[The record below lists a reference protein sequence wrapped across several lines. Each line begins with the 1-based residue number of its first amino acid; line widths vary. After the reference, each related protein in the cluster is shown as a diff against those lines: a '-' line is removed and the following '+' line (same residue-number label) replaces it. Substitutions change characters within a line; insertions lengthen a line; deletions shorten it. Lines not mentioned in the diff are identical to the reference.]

1 MLKLLRLL
9 FLSLSLASLSLQAQE
24 LLDPEQAFRFS
35 ARAVDAQ
42 TVELRWEIAPGYYMY
57 RDKFS
62 FAVEPGVLGTVDLPP
77 GIVKEDETFGRV
89 ETYRDLFSVRL
100 PLSGVNGN
108 ITLRA
113 TSQGCADIGIC
124 YPPQKHVATLTLPAP
139 GSAVPAAAP
148 QTEAAGPAWKERLL
162 RISVLGP
169 ALLGLVG
176 VALAAVPL
184 RVRRGL
190 WFKGAGFLLM
200 FSGAVLLLMLNQDES
215 AEAKAAAAQHAQ
227 QAAVQFT
234 PVRSLAE
241 LDALLALARQ
251 EGRPALLDF
260 YADWCGPCR
269 EMDSKT
275 FTDAGVRE
283 KLAAFVLLRADVTD
297 NTPEHQQLLQ
307 RFKLQGPPGI
317 ILFDASGRELA
328 ERRIIGFRAP
338 EAFLSALNP

>member
-1 MLKLLRLL
+1 RNRAGCLSGLGSAGIDLGVNMLKLLRLL
-9 FLSLSLASLSLQAQE
+9 FLSLSLASLSLHAQE

-62 FAVEPGVLGTVDLPP
+62 FSVEPGTLGSVDLPP

-100 PLSGVNGN
+100 PLSGAGGN
-108 ITLRA
+108 VTLRA

-124 YPPQKHVATLTLPAP
+124 YPPQKHAATLTLPAP
-139 GSAVPAAAP
+139 GSSAEAAP
-148 QTEAAGPAWKERLL
+148 PVTAAPAWQTRLL
-162 RISVLGP
+162 RPSILGP
-169 ALLGLVG
+169 ALLGLFG

-200 FSGAVLLLMLNQDES
+200 FSGAVLLLMLNSDES
-215 AEAKAAAAQHAQ
+215 ADAQAAATPASA
-227 QAAVQFT
+227 QAAIAFT
-234 PVRSLAE
+234 PVRNLAE

-260 YADWCGPCR
+260 
-269 EMDSKT
+269 
-275 FTDAGVRE
+275 
-283 KLAAFVLLRADVTD
+283 
-297 NTPEHQQLLQ
+297 
-307 RFKLQGPPGI
+307 
-317 ILFDASGRELA
+317 
-328 ERRIIGFRAP
+328 
-338 EAFLSALNP
+338 

>member
-1 MLKLLRLL
+1 MLKLLRLFCL
-9 FLSLSLASLSLQAQE
+9 PLCLIPSLPHAQE
-24 LLDPEQAFRFS
+24 PLDPDLAFRFS
-35 ARAVDAQ
+35 AQAVDAQ
-42 TVELRWEIAPGYYMY
+42 TVEVRWEIAPGYYMY

-62 FAVEPGVLGTVDLPP
+62 FTVEPGTLGRVDLPP
-77 GIVKEDETFGRV
+77 GEVKEDETFGRV

-100 PLSGVNGN
+100 PLSGASGN

-124 YPPQKHVATLTLPAP
+124 YPPQKHVATLSVPAP
-139 GSAVPAAAP
+139 GAAAQASP
-148 QTEAAGPAWKERLL
+148 SEADEPAWKRRLL
-162 RISVLGP
+162 RTSVLGP
-169 ALLGLVG
+169 VLLGLIG

-200 FSGAVLLLMLNQDES
+200 FTGAVLLLMMNRDES
-215 AEAKAAAAQHAQ
+215 ADTHAAAVQH
-227 QAAVQFT
+227 AAVQFT
-234 PVRSLAE
+234 PVRTPAE

-269 EMDSKT
+269 EMEAKT
-275 FTDAGVRE
+275 FTDAGVRQ
-283 KLAAFVLLRADVTD
+283 KLAGFVLLRADVTD

-317 ILFDASGRELA
+317 ILFDTEGRELGD
-328 ERRIIGFRAP
+328 RRIVGYRAP
-338 EAFLSALNP
+338 DAFLSSLNP

>member
-1 MLKLLRLL
+1 MLKLLRLF
-9 FLSLSLASLSLQAQE
+9 FLSLCLASLSSQAQE
-24 LLDPEQAFRFS
+24 PLDPDQAFRFS
-35 ARAVDAQ
+35 ARAIDAQ
-42 TVELRWEIAPGYYMY
+42 TVEVRWEIAPGYYMY

-62 FAVEPGVLGTVDLPP
+62 FAVEPGVLGKVELPP
-77 GIVKEDETFGRV
+77 GVVKEDETFGRV

-100 PLSGVNGN
+100 PVSEASGS

-124 YPPQKHVATLTLPAP
+124 YPPQKQVATLALPAP
-139 GSAVPAAAP
+139 GMNAPAAAKES
-148 QTEAAGPAWKERLL
+148 TEPAWKARLL
-162 RISVLGP
+162 RASVLGP

-176 VALAAVPL
+176 VVLAAVPL

-200 FSGAVLLLMLNQDES
+200 FVGAVLLLMLNSDES
-215 AEAKAAAAQHAQ
+215 ADTQQAAAQSSA
-227 QAAVQFT
+227 QAAIQFT
-234 PVRSLAE
+234 PVRNLAE

-283 KLAAFVLLRADVTD
+283 KLAGFVLLRADVTD

-317 ILFDASGRELA
+317 VPFDAAGRELA
-328 ERRIIGFRAP
+328 DRRIIGFRAP

>member
-1 MLKLLRLL
+1 MLKLLRLFCL
-9 FLSLSLASLSLQAQE
+9 PLCLIAPLLHAQE
-24 LLDPEQAFRFS
+24 PLDPDRAFRFS
-35 ARAVDAQ
+35 AQAVDTH
-42 TVELRWEIAPGYYMY
+42 TVEVRWQIAPGYYMY

-62 FAVEPGVLGTVDLPP
+62 FAVEPGMLGKVDLPP
-77 GIVKEDETFGRV
+77 GEVKEDETFGRV
-89 ETYRDLFSVRL
+89 ETYRDLFSVML
-100 PLSGVNGN
+100 PLSGASGS

-124 YPPQKHVATLTLPAP
+124 YPPQKHVATLTLPAS
-139 GSAVPAAAP
+139 GAAAP
-148 QTEAAGPAWKERLL
+148 ALPPDAAEPAWKARLL
-162 RISVLGP
+162 RSSVLGP

-176 VALAAVPL
+176 VLLAAVPL

-200 FSGAVLLLMLNQDES
+200 FIGAVLLLMMNRDES
-215 AEAKAAAAQHAQ
+215 ADAQAAAMQ
-227 QAAVQFT
+227 QAAPAAVQFT
-234 PVRSLAE
+234 PVGNVTE

-269 EMDSKT
+269 EMEAKT

-283 KLAAFVLLRADVTD
+283 KLAGFVLLRADVTD

-307 RFKLQGPPGI
+307 RFGLQGPPGI
-317 ILFDASGRELA
+317 ILFDTAGRELA
-328 ERRIIGFRAP
+328 DRRIVGYRAP
-338 EAFLSALNP
+338 QAFLSALTP